1 MIQFVSL
8 TFIFFL
14 IDLTQFKL
22 QIIEKLL
29 TAMRINNNLA
39 RLKTYLLRHKRDLIL
54 GAIFALG
61 TNFFALLIPYVL
73 RYTIDGLQTVINKE
87 TLLLYALL
95 IASISIMGGLFR
107 YLMTRRL
114 MGVAFQ
120 IEYELRNDLFNHL
133 QKLSLSYFHKIK
145 TGDIMA
151 RATNDLKAVRMLLGP
166 GIRNLLNTIIMGSTA
181 IILMLIIN
189 SKLTLYS
196 LIPLPILTVAV
207 IIFSS
212 RIFHRFKKVQEQFS
226 SISAGVQENL
236 SGIRVVKA
244 YVQEENE
251 KRKFKQLNQDYMN
264 KNMSLV
270 KIWGPFFPFIMLI
283 AGIGIVIVLWF
294 GGQLVITGEISLG
307 QFVQFSG
314 YLMMLTWP
322 MMALG
327 WVINLV
333 QRGSASMGRLMEI
346 LDQVPEIK
354 DSEWTQDINILEGE
368 IEFKNVS
375 FAYDEKVILKNINLK
390 IPKGMTIGI
399 MGPTGSGKTTLVNL
413 IPRLLELRQGSLTI
427 DGREIKT
434 IPLKVLRKNVGYVP
448 QETFLFSESLKEN
461 IIYGLEGFDEAK
473 LRRAVSISALDDEI
487 ERFSQ
492 RYETPVGER
501 GVTLSGGQKQ
511 RTALSRAIIREPKI
525 LILDDAFSSVDVHTE
540 EKILKQLRKFRE
552 RRTCILVAH
561 RISTI
566 HDADLIVV
574 LKDGEIVEQGTHKE
588 LVASGGIYANIYRQ
602 QRLRE
607 ELEKIA

>member
-1 MIQFVSL
+1 MIN
-8 TFIFFL
+8 
-14 IDLTQFKL
+14 LTQSKL

-39 RLKTYLLRHKRDLIL
+39 RLKTYLLRHRGDLIW
-54 GAIFALG
+54 GVIFSIG
-61 TNFFALLIPYVL
+61 TNLCALLIPYVL
-73 RYTIDGLQTVINKE
+73 RYTIDGLQTVISKE

-95 IASISIMGGLFR
+95 IVFASIMGGFFR
-107 YLMTRRL
+107 YLMTRRIVGL
-114 MGVAFQ
+114 AFHV
-120 IEYELRNDLFNHL
+120 EYELRNDLFSHL

-166 GIRNLLNTIIMGSTA
+166 GIRNLLNTIIMGTA
-181 IILMLIIN
+181 AIALMLTIDY
-189 SKLTLYS
+189 KLTLYS
-196 LIPLPILTVAV
+196 LIPLPVLTITVT
-207 IIFSS
+207 IFSS

-226 SISAGVQENL
+226 SMSAGVQENL

-244 YVQEENE
+244 HAQEQNE
-251 KRKFKQLNQDYMN
+251 KRKFKQLNQEYMN

-283 AGIGIVIVLWF
+283 FGIGMVIVLWL
-294 GGQLVITGEISLG
+294 GGRLVIAEKISLG
-307 QFVQFSG
+307 QLVQFNG
-314 YLMMLTWP
+314 YLMMLTFP

-327 WVINLV
+327 FVINLV

-346 LDQVPEIK
+346 LEQVPEIQ
-354 DSEWTQDINILEGE
+354 DGEWTQDIKTLEGA

-390 IPKGMTIGI
+390 IVKGITIGI
-399 MGPTGSGKTTLVNL
+399 TGPIGSGKSTLVNL

-427 DGREIKT
+427 DGIEIKT
-434 IPLKVLRKNVGYVP
+434 IPLEVLRRNIGYVP

-461 IIYGLEGFDEAK
+461 IVYGLEDFDEAK

-511 RTALSRAIIREPKI
+511 RTAISRAIIREPKI
-525 LILDDAFSSVDVHTE
+525 LILDDAFSSVDVQTE
-540 EKILKQLRKFRE
+540 EKILKQLRKFRKK
-552 RRTCILVAH
+552 RTCILVAH

-566 HDADLIVV
+566 HDADLILV

-588 LVASGGIYANIYRQ
+588 LVAKRGIYANMYRQ
-602 QRLRE
+602 QRLQE
-607 ELEKIA
+607 ELEKTV

>member
-1 MIQFVSL
+1 L

-14 IDLTQFKL
+14 INLTQFKL

-39 RLKTYLLRHKRDLIL
+39 RLKTYLLRHKRGLIL

-95 IASISIMGGLFR
+95 IASISIMGGFFR

-120 IEYELRNDLFNHL
+120 VEYELRNDLFNHL

-189 SKLTLYS
+189 SELTLYS

-251 KRKFKQLNQDYMN
+251 KKKFKQLNQDYMN

-574 LKDGEIVEQGTHKE
+574 LKNGEIVEQGTHKE

-607 ELEKIA
+607 GLEKIA

>member
-1 MIQFVSL
+1 
-8 TFIFFL
+8 
-14 IDLTQFKL
+14 
-22 QIIEKLL
+22 
-29 TAMRINNNLA
+29 MRINNNLA
-39 RLKTYLLRHKRDLIL
+39 RLKTYLLRHKRGLIL

-95 IASISIMGGLFR
+95 IASISIMGGFFR

-120 IEYELRNDLFNHL
+120 VEYELRNDLFNHL

-189 SKLTLYS
+189 SELTLYS

-427 DGREIKT
+427 DGMEIKT

-588 LVASGGIYANIYRQ
+588 LVASGGIYANTYHQ

>member
-1 MIQFVSL
+1 
-8 TFIFFL
+8 
-14 IDLTQFKL
+14 
-22 QIIEKLL
+22 
-29 TAMRINNNLA
+29 MRINNNLA
-39 RLKTYLLRHKRDLIL
+39 RLKTYLLRHKRGLIL

-95 IASISIMGGLFR
+95 IASISIMGGFFR

-120 IEYELRNDLFNHL
+120 VEYELRNDLFNHL

-189 SKLTLYS
+189 SELTLYS

-427 DGREIKT
+427 DGMEIKT

-461 IIYGLEGFDEAK
+461 IIYGLESFDEAK
-473 LRRAVSISALDDEI
+473 LGRAVSISALDDEI

-588 LVASGGIYANIYRQ
+588 LVASGGIYANTYHQ

>member
-1 MIQFVSL
+1 
-8 TFIFFL
+8 
-14 IDLTQFKL
+14 
-22 QIIEKLL
+22 
-29 TAMRINNNLA
+29 MRINNNLA
-39 RLKTYLLRHKRDLIL
+39 RLKTYLLRHKRDLIW
-54 GAIFALG
+54 GVVFSIG
-61 TNFFALLIPYVL
+61 TNLFALLIPYVL
-73 RYTIDGLQTVINKE
+73 RYTIDGLQTVISKE

-95 IASISIMGGLFR
+95 IASISIMGGFFR
-107 YLMTRRL
+107 YLMTRRI

-120 IEYELRNDLFNHL
+120 VEYELRNDLFSHL

-166 GIRNLLNTIIMGSTA
+166 GIRNLLNTIIMGTA
-181 IILMLIIN
+181 AIALMLTIDY
-189 SKLTLYS
+189 KLTLYS
-196 LIPLPILTVAV
+196 LIPLPVLTITVT
-207 IIFSS
+207 IFSS

-226 SISAGVQENL
+226 SMSAGVQENL

-244 YVQEENE
+244 HAQEENE
-251 KRKFKQLNQDYMN
+251 KRKFKQLNQEYMN

-283 AGIGIVIVLWF
+283 FGIGMVIVLWL
-294 GGQLVITGEISLG
+294 GGRLVITERISLG
-307 QFVQFSG
+307 QLVQFNG

-333 QRGSASMGRLMEI
+333 QRGSASMGRLLEI
-346 LDQVPEIK
+346 LEQVPQIK
-354 DSEWTQDINILEGE
+354 DSEQTQDISVLEGE

-390 IPKGMTIGI
+390 IPKGITIGI
-399 MGPTGSGKTTLVNL
+399 TGPIGSGKSTLVNL

-427 DGREIKT
+427 DGMEIKT
-434 IPLKVLRKNVGYVP
+434 IPLKVLRKNIGYVP

-461 IIYGLEGFDEAK
+461 IIYGLEDFDEAK

-501 GVTLSGGQKQ
+501 GVALSGGQKQ
-511 RTALSRAIIREPKI
+511 RTAISRAIIREPKI

-540 EKILKQLRKFRE
+540 EKILKQLGKFRK

-566 HDADLIVV
+566 HDADLILV

-588 LVASGGIYANIYRQ
+588 LVAKRGIYTNMYHQ
-602 QRLRE
+602 QRLQE
-607 ELEKIA
+607 ELEKTV

>member
-1 MIQFVSL
+1 MIN
-8 TFIFFL
+8 
-14 IDLTQFKL
+14 LTQFKL

-39 RLKTYLLRHKRDLIL
+39 RLKTYLLRHKGDLIW
-54 GAIFALG
+54 GVVFSIG
-61 TNFFALLIPYVL
+61 TNLFALLIPYVL

-95 IASISIMGGLFR
+95 IVFISIIGGFFR
-107 YLMTRRL
+107 YLMTRRIV
-114 MGVAFQ
+114 GVAFQ
-120 IEYELRNDLFNHL
+120 VEYELRNDLFSHL

-166 GIRNLLNTIIMGSTA
+166 GIRNLLNTIIMGTA
-181 IILMLIIN
+181 AIALMLTIDY
-189 SKLTLYS
+189 KLTLYS
-196 LIPLPILTVAV
+196 LIPLPVLTITVT
-207 IIFSS
+207 IFSS

-226 SISAGVQENL
+226 SMSAGVQENL

-244 YVQEENE
+244 HAQEENE
-251 KRKFKQLNQDYMN
+251 KRKFKHLNQEYMN

-283 AGIGIVIVLWF
+283 FGIGMVIVLWL
-294 GGQLVITGEISLG
+294 GGRLVMTERISLG
-307 QFVQFSG
+307 QLVQFNG
-314 YLMMLTWP
+314 YLMMLTFP

-327 WVINLV
+327 FVINLV

-346 LDQVPEIK
+346 LEQVPEIQ
-354 DSEWTQDINILEGE
+354 DGEWTQDIKTLEGA
-368 IEFKNVS
+368 IEFRNVN

-390 IPKGMTIGI
+390 IPKGITIGI
-399 MGPTGSGKTTLVNL
+399 TGPIGSGKSTLVNL

-434 IPLKVLRKNVGYVP
+434 IPLKVLRKNIGYVP

-461 IIYGLEGFDEAK
+461 IIYGLERFDEAK

-511 RTALSRAIIREPKI
+511 RTAISRAIIREPKI

-540 EKILKQLRKFRE
+540 EKILKQLRKFRKK
-552 RRTCILVAH
+552 RTCILVAH

-566 HDADLIVV
+566 HDADLILV

-588 LVASGGIYANIYRQ
+588 LVAKRGIYTNMYRQ
-602 QRLRE
+602 QRLQE
-607 ELEKIA
+607 ELEKTV

>member
-1 MIQFVSL
+1 
-8 TFIFFL
+8 
-14 IDLTQFKL
+14 
-22 QIIEKLL
+22 
-29 TAMRINNNLA
+29 MRISGNLT
-39 RLKTYLLRHKRDLIL
+39 RLKAYLLRHKRNLIL
-54 GAIFALG
+54 AVFFSVG
-61 TNFFALLIPYVL
+61 TNLFALLIPYVL
-73 RYTIDGLQTVINKE
+73 RYTIDGLKTLMNKE

-95 IASISIMGGLFR
+95 IVSISIMAGFFR
-107 YLMTRRL
+107 FLMTRRL

-133 QKLSLSYFHKIK
+133 QKLSLSYFHKTR

-151 RATNDLKAVRMLLGP
+151 RATNDLKAVRKLVGA
-166 GIRNLLNTIIMGSTA
+166 GIRNLLNTIIMGSAA
-181 IILMLIIN
+181 IILMLIIDY
-189 SKLTLYS
+189 KLTLYS
-196 LIPLPILTVAV
+196 LIPLPVLTIAV
-207 IIFSS
+207 TIFSS
-212 RIFHRFKKVQEQFS
+212 RIFYRFQKVQEQFS
-226 SISAGVQENL
+226 SISVGVQENL
-236 SGIRVVKA
+236 TGIRVVKA

-270 KIWGPFFPFIMLI
+270 KIWGLFFPFIMLI
-283 AGIGIVIVLWF
+283 AGIGMVIVLWL
-294 GGQLVITGEISLG
+294 GGRLVIAGKISLG
-307 QFVQFSG
+307 QFVQFNG

-333 QRGSASMGRLMEI
+333 QRGSASMGRLIEI

-354 DSEWTQDINILEGE
+354 DSEYLEDIRTLEGE

-375 FAYDEKVILKNINLK
+375 FAYDKKVILKNIDLK
-390 IPKGMTIGI
+390 IPKGITIGI
-399 MGPTGSGKTTLVNL
+399 IGPTGSGKSTLVNL
-413 IPRLLELRQGSLTI
+413 IPRLLEVREGSLTI
-427 DGREIKT
+427 DGMEIKT
-434 IPLKVLRKNVGYVP
+434 IPLKILRKNIGYVP

-473 LRRAVSISALDDEI
+473 LRRAVSISALSDEI

-540 EKILKQLRKFRE
+540 EKILKQLRKFRK
-552 RRTCILVAH
+552 RRTCILVSH
-561 RISTI
+561 RTSTI
-566 HDADLIVV
+566 QDADWIVV
-574 LKDGEIVEQGTHKE
+574 LKDGRIVEQGTHEE
-588 LVASGGIYANIYRQ
+588 LVARSGIYTDIWLQ
-602 QRLRE
+602 QQLRE

>member
-1 MIQFVSL
+1 
-8 TFIFFL
+8 
-14 IDLTQFKL
+14 
-22 QIIEKLL
+22 
-29 TAMRINNNLA
+29 
-39 RLKTYLLRHKRDLIL
+39 
-54 GAIFALG
+54 
-61 TNFFALLIPYVL
+61 
-73 RYTIDGLQTVINKE
+73 
-87 TLLLYALL
+87 
-95 IASISIMGGLFR
+95 
-107 YLMTRRL
+107 
-114 MGVAFQ
+114 
-120 IEYELRNDLFNHL
+120 
-133 QKLSLSYFHKIK
+133 
-145 TGDIMA
+145 
-151 RATNDLKAVRMLLGP
+151 
-166 GIRNLLNTIIMGSTA
+166 
-181 IILMLIIN
+181 
-189 SKLTLYS
+189 
-196 LIPLPILTVAV
+196 
-207 IIFSS
+207 
-212 RIFHRFKKVQEQFS
+212 
-226 SISAGVQENL
+226 
-236 SGIRVVKA
+236 
-244 YVQEENE
+244 
-251 KRKFKQLNQDYMN
+251 LNQDYMN

-327 WVINLV
+327 WVINLI

-354 DSEWTQDINILEGE
+354 DGELTQDIQTIKGE

-375 FAYDEKVILKNINLK
+375 FAYNKKVILKNINLK
-390 IPKGMTIGI
+390 IPEGMTIGI

-413 IPRLLELRQGSLTI
+413 ISRLLELRQGSLTI

-434 IPLKVLRKNVGYVP
+434 IPLKVLRKNIGYVP

-473 LRRAVSISALDDEI
+473 LRRAVSISALSDEI

-540 EKILKQLRKFRE
+540 EEILKQLRKFRKG
-552 RRTCILVAH
+552 RTCILVSH

-566 HDADLIVV
+566 QDADLVV
-574 LKDGEIVEQGTHKE
+574 VIKDGQIVEQGTHKE
-588 LVASGGIYANIYRQ
+588 LVASGNIYANMYRQ
-602 QRLRE
+602 QQLKE
-607 ELEKIA
+607 ELERI

>member
-1 MIQFVSL
+1 
-8 TFIFFL
+8 
-14 IDLTQFKL
+14 
-22 QIIEKLL
+22 
-29 TAMRINNNLA
+29 MRISNNLA
-39 RLKTYLLRHKRDLIL
+39 KLKTYLLRHKRDLIL

-95 IASISIMGGLFR
+95 IASISIMGGFFR

-120 IEYELRNDLFNHL
+120 VEYELRNDLFNHL

-434 IPLKVLRKNVGYVP
+434 IPLKVLRRNIGYVP

-540 EKILKQLRKFRE
+540 EKILKQLGKFRK

-566 HDADLIVV
+566 HDADLILV
-574 LKDGEIVEQGTHKE
+574 LKDGEIVERGTHKE
-588 LVASGGIYANIYRQ
+588 LVAKRGIYTNMYRQ

>member
-1 MIQFVSL
+1 
-8 TFIFFL
+8 
-14 IDLTQFKL
+14 
-22 QIIEKLL
+22 
-29 TAMRINNNLA
+29 MRINNNLA
-39 RLKTYLLRHKRDLIL
+39 RLKTYLLRHKGDLIW
-54 GAIFALG
+54 GVVFSIG
-61 TNFFALLIPYVL
+61 TNLFALLIPYVL

-95 IASISIMGGLFR
+95 IVFISIIGGFFR
-107 YLMTRRL
+107 YLMTRRIV
-114 MGVAFQ
+114 GVAFQ
-120 IEYELRNDLFNHL
+120 VEYELRNDLFSHL

-166 GIRNLLNTIIMGSTA
+166 GIRNLLNTIIMGTA
-181 IILMLIIN
+181 AIALMLTIDY
-189 SKLTLYS
+189 KLTLYS
-196 LIPLPILTVAV
+196 LIPLPVLTITVT
-207 IIFSS
+207 IFSS

-226 SISAGVQENL
+226 SMSAGVQENL

-244 YVQEENE
+244 HAQEENE
-251 KRKFKQLNQDYMN
+251 KRKFKHLNQEYMN

-283 AGIGIVIVLWF
+283 FGIGMVIVLWL
-294 GGQLVITGEISLG
+294 GGRLVMTERISLG
-307 QFVQFSG
+307 QLVQFNG
-314 YLMMLTWP
+314 YLMMLTFP

-327 WVINLV
+327 FVINLV

-346 LDQVPEIK
+346 LEQVPEIQ
-354 DSEWTQDINILEGE
+354 DGEWTQDIKTLEGA
-368 IEFKNVS
+368 IEFRNVN

-390 IPKGMTIGI
+390 IPKGITIGI
-399 MGPTGSGKTTLVNL
+399 TGPIGSGKSTLVNL

-434 IPLKVLRKNVGYVP
+434 IPLKVLRKNIGYVP

-461 IIYGLEGFDEAK
+461 IIYGLERFDEAK

-511 RTALSRAIIREPKI
+511 RTAISRAIIREPKI

-540 EKILKQLRKFRE
+540 EKILKQLRKFRKK
-552 RRTCILVAH
+552 RTCILVAH

-566 HDADLIVV
+566 HDADLILV

-588 LVASGGIYANIYRQ
+588 LVAKRGIYTNMYRQ
-602 QRLRE
+602 QRLQE
-607 ELEKIA
+607 ELEKTV

>member
-1 MIQFVSL
+1 
-8 TFIFFL
+8 
-14 IDLTQFKL
+14 
-22 QIIEKLL
+22 
-29 TAMRINNNLA
+29 MRINNNLA
-39 RLKTYLLRHKRDLIL
+39 RLKTYLLRHKRDLIW
-54 GAIFALG
+54 GVIFSIG
-61 TNFFALLIPYVL
+61 TNLCALLIPYVL
-73 RYTIDGLQTVINKE
+73 RYTIDGLQTVISKE

-95 IASISIMGGLFR
+95 IVSISIMGGFFR
-107 YLMTRRL
+107 YLMTRRIV
-114 MGVAFQ
+114 GVAFQ
-120 IEYELRNDLFNHL
+120 IEYELRNDLFSHL

-166 GIRNLLNTIIMGSTA
+166 GIRNLLNTIIMGTA
-181 IILMLIIN
+181 AIAFMLVIN
-189 SKLTLYS
+189 SELALYS
-196 LIPLPILTVAV
+196 LIPLPVLTIAVA
-207 IIFSS
+207 IFSS
-212 RIFHRFKKVQEQFS
+212 RIFRRFKKVQEQFS
-226 SISAGVQENL
+226 NISAGVQENL

-244 YVQEENE
+244 HAQEENE
-251 KRKFKQLNQDYMN
+251 KRKFKQLNQEYMN
-264 KNMSLV
+264 KNMSLAR
-270 KIWGPFFPFIMLI
+270 IWGPFFPFIMLI
-283 AGIGIVIVLWF
+283 FGIGMIIVLWL
-294 GGQLVITGEISLG
+294 GGRLVITERISLG
-307 QFVQFSG
+307 QLVQFNG

-327 WVINLV
+327 FVINLV

-346 LDQVPEIK
+346 LEQVPEIQ
-354 DSEWTQDINILEGE
+354 DGEWTQDINIIEGE
-368 IEFKNVS
+368 IEFKNAS
-375 FAYDEKVILKNINLK
+375 FAYDKKMILKNINLK
-390 IPKGMTIGI
+390 IAKGMTIGI
-399 MGPTGSGKTTLVNL
+399 TGPIGSGKSTLVNL

-427 DGREIKT
+427 DGIEIKT
-434 IPLKVLRKNVGYVP
+434 IPLKVLRKNIGYVP

-461 IIYGLEGFDEAK
+461 IVYGLEDFDEAK

-511 RTALSRAIIREPKI
+511 RTAISRAIIREPKI

-540 EKILKQLRKFRE
+540 EKILKQLGKFRK

-566 HDADLIVV
+566 HDADLILV

-588 LVASGGIYANIYRQ
+588 LVAKGGIYTNMYRQ

-607 ELEKIA
+607 ELERI

>member
-1 MIQFVSL
+1 MKIGSNL
-8 TFIFFL
+8 T
-14 IDLTQFKL
+14 
-22 QIIEKLL
+22 
-29 TAMRINNNLA
+29 
-39 RLKTYLLRHKRDLIL
+39 RLKAYLLKHKRDLIL
-54 GAIFALG
+54 GVIFAGG

-73 RYTIDGLQTVINKE
+73 RYVIDGLKILINKE

-95 IASISIMGGLFR
+95 IVSISVIGGFFR

-114 MGVAFQ
+114 IGVAFQ

-133 QKLSLSYFHKIK
+133 QKLSLSYFHKTK

-151 RATNDLKAVRMLLGP
+151 RATNDLKAVRMFLGP
-166 GIRNLLNTIIMGSTA
+166 GIRNFLNTIIMGSAA
-181 IILMLIIN
+181 IILMLTIN
-189 SKLTLYS
+189 PRLTLYS
-196 LIPLPILTVAV
+196 LIPLPVLTIAV
-207 IIFSS
+207 TIFSS
-212 RIFHRFKKVQEQFS
+212 KIFYRFKKVQEQFS

-270 KIWGPFFPFIMLI
+270 KVWGLFFPFIMLI
-283 AGIGIVIVLWF
+283 TGTGIVIVLWF
-294 GGQLVITGEISLG
+294 GGQLVITGKISLG

-333 QRGSASMGRLMEI
+333 QRGSASMGRLTEI

-354 DSEWTQDINILEGE
+354 DSKWTQNIQRFEGT
-368 IEFKNVS
+368 IEFRNVS
-375 FAYDEKVILKNINLK
+375 FAYDKKVILKNINLK
-390 IPKGMTIGI
+390 IPKGMTVGI

-427 DGREIKT
+427 DGMEIKT
-434 IPLKVLRKNVGYVP
+434 IPLKVLRKNIGYVP

-461 IIYGLEGFDEAK
+461 IIYGLEDFDEAK
-473 LRRAVSISALDDEI
+473 LRRAVNISALSDEI
-487 ERFSQ
+487 EKFSQ
-492 RYETPVGER
+492 KYETPVGER

-525 LILDDAFSSVDVHTE
+525 LILDDAFSSVDAHTE
-540 EKILKQLRKFRE
+540 EEILKKLRRFRKG
-552 RRTCILVAH
+552 RTCILVSH

-566 HDADLIVV
+566 QDADLIVV
-574 LKDGEIVEQGTHKE
+574 LKDGQIAEQGTHKE
-588 LVASGGIYANIYRQ
+588 LLASGGIYANMYRQ
-602 QRLRE
+602 QQLRE
-607 ELEKIA
+607 ELEKM

>member
-1 MIQFVSL
+1 MKISSN
-8 TFIFFL
+8 L
-14 IDLTQFKL
+14 I
-22 QIIEKLL
+22 
-29 TAMRINNNLA
+29 
-39 RLKTYLLRHKRDLIL
+39 RLKAYLAKHKRDLIL
-54 GAIFALG
+54 GVIFAMA
-61 TNFFALLIPYVL
+61 TNFLALLIPYVL
-73 RYTIDGLQTVINKE
+73 RYTIDGLKALMNKE

-95 IASISIMGGLFR
+95 IVFISIMGGLFR

-114 MGVAFQ
+114 IGVAFQ
-120 IEYELRNDLFNHL
+120 VEYELRNDLFDHL
-133 QKLSLSYFHKIK
+133 QKLSLSYFHKTK

-166 GIRNLLNTIIMGSTA
+166 GIRNSLNTIIMGSAA
-181 IILMLIIN
+181 IILMLTI
-189 SKLTLYS
+189 SYKLTLYS
-196 LIPLPILTVAV
+196 LIPLPVLTIAV
-207 IIFSS
+207 TIFSS
-212 RIFHRFKKVQEQFS
+212 RIFYRFKKVQEQFS
-226 SISAGVQENL
+226 AISAGVQENL

-251 KRKFKQLNQDYMN
+251 KRKFKQLNQDYMY

-270 KIWGPFFPFIMLI
+270 KIWGLFFPLIMLI

-294 GGQLVITGEISLG
+294 GGQLVITGKISLG

-333 QRGSASMGRLMEI
+333 QRGSASMGRIIEI
-346 LDQVPEIK
+346 LNQVPEIK
-354 DSEWTQDINILEGE
+354 DGKWTQDIHAFEGE
-368 IEFKNVS
+368 IEFRNVS
-375 FAYDEKVILKNINLK
+375 FAYDKKMVLKNINLK
-390 IPKGMTIGI
+390 IPKGITIGI
-399 MGPTGSGKTTLVNL
+399 IGPTGAGKTTLVNL
-413 IPRLLELRQGSLTI
+413 VPRLLELRQGSLTI

-434 IPLKVLRKNVGYVP
+434 IPLKVLRKNIGYVP

-461 IIYGLEGFDEAK
+461 IIYGLESFDEAK
-473 LRRAVSISALDDEI
+473 LRRAVSISALSDDI
-487 ERFSQ
+487 EKFSR

-540 EKILKQLRKFRE
+540 EKILKQLRNFRKG
-552 RRTCILVAH
+552 RTCILVSH

-566 HDADLIVV
+566 QDADLIVV
-574 LKDGEIVEQGTHKE
+574 LKNGQIVEQGTHKE
-588 LVASGGIYANIYRQ
+588 LLASGGAYANMYRQ
-602 QRLRE
+602 QQLRK
-607 ELEKIA
+607 ELERI